1 MDIVFYVNRAADQLL
16 AKIDKVPFRR
26 KTVERDLDQVT
37 KRRLSRAASRERELC
52 VSELSLRQ
60 LVVELSV
67 NFSLPSFSQ
76 RLANSQKFLCRPIFA
91 EFY

>member
-37 KRRLSRAASRERELC
+37 KRRLSRAFNERRVARTRALRKRVKFEAARSRVECKLFASF
-52 VSELSLRQ
+52 V
-60 LVVELSV
+60 
-67 NFSLPSFSQ
+67 
-76 RLANSQKFLCRPIFA
+76 
-91 EFY
+91 